1 MKKDHQIGVRFTSS
15 QRAQLEK
22 ISRYL
27 ARKSGDSVSLS
38 SAVRQLLSRAIETME
53 EEIKREENDKDQGQL
68 F

>member
-1 MKKDHQIGVRFTSS
+1 MNKDHQIGVRFTSQ

-53 EEIKREENDKDQGQL
+53 EEIKNAEKDKDQGQL

>member
-1 MKKDHQIGVRFTSS
+1 MNKDHQIGVRFTSS

>member
-1 MKKDHQIGVRFTSS
+1 MNKDHQIGVRFTSQ